1 MARTPKRPAAPRP
14 PAARASNNGKSA
26 RERVL
31 EAFMGL
37 LAEKPFEE
45 VGLAKVAGRAGLSLA
60 ELRDLFGSTLE
71 ILAAQMKE
79 IDRQVLAAGN
89 GDMADEP
96 PRERLFDVLMR
107 RLDVLAPH
115 KPALRSLM
123 RSARR
128 NPGLAL
134 ALNRLGM
141 RSQRWML
148 TAADI
153 SATGPKGA
161 LRAQGLALLFATV
174 LRTWLDDE
182 DPGLARTMSALDR
195 ALARG
200 QRLVGLMEEVS
211 RIPACI
217 CRLRPRRRRRRDA
230 DEDEDTVA
238 A

>member
-45 VGLAKVAGRAGLSLA
+45 VGLAEVAGRAGLSLA